1 MESNTRIE
9 GQYTCFV
16 EERVSDRGKLN
27 IRNMDN
33 NAFEIFADSYENSSV
48 LTRMGPQYFRY
59 KFEKN

>member
-1 MESNTRIE
+1 MCQNNWNV
-9 GQYTCFV
+9 FV
-16 EERVSDRGKLN
+16 EGKLSDRGKLN
-27 IRNMDN
+27 IQNMDN